1 MVSIQL
7 INYALAKL
15 YAVVIQIEIGNIY
28 ANIEI
33 KYFLPAQ
40 YKRQYFLLP
49 LTNKKL
55 YECISFHLTNISNV
69 R

>member
-1 MVSIQL
+1 MKIMMLSIQL
-7 INYALAKL
+7 INYALVKL

-40 YKRQYFLLP
+40 YKR
-49 LTNKKL
+49 
-55 YECISFHLTNISNV
+55 
-69 R
+69 

>member
-15 YAVVIQIEIGNIY
+15 YAVVIPIEIDNIY

-33 KYFLPAQ
+33 KYFFEPI
-40 YKRQYFLLP
+40 FLLP

-55 YECISFHLTNISNV
+55 YECISCHLTNISNA

>member
-33 KYFLPAQ
+33 KCFLPAQ
-40 YKRQYFLLP
+40 YKR
-49 LTNKKL
+49 
-55 YECISFHLTNISNV
+55 
-69 R
+69 

>member
-33 KYFLPAQ
+33 KYFYQPSIDGNL
-40 YKRQYFLLP
+40 FLLP